1 MMLDEDEEARRK
13 AEEAVLEIMPKV
25 KKAPEEKLSGHF
37 TFLSLLL
44 LMAEK
49 GNTPKRQK
57 EYLRC
62 THARADEDRF
72 FENPEFR
79 NRCIA
84 VIYETERQLLGTDSP
99 LNGGI
104 WPQKASDTGLPA
116 LPIKY
121 RR

>member
-13 AEEAVLEIMPKV
+13 AEEAVLEIMPKI

-49 GNTPKRQK
+49 ASTPTRPK

-62 THARADEDRF
+62 THAALMKTGSSKTRN
-72 FENPEFR
+72 FETGASPSYTR
-79 NRCIA
+79 RK
-84 VIYETERQLLGTDSP
+84 DSFS
-99 LNGGI
+99 GR
-104 WPQKASDTGLPA
+104 TH
-116 LPIKY
+116 
-121 RR
+121 R